1 MTTQYEQAVAALAET
16 AGVEIKIGD
25 DRVATMVVEE
35 RVVQLRPSDEA
46 EIGLTAFTI
55 VASADGG
62 SFGRTTLEAAL
73 MMNLFGA
80 ETGKGNLGLFG
91 DSLFLSKDIGLE
103 GVAPEQLA
111 ENLLAFSRLADG
123 IEKQLG
129 GEGAGEGDGSAA
141 AAYDER
147 SAGIGDFMKV

>member
-16 AGVEIKIGD
+16 AGVEIEIGS

-35 RVVQLRPSDEA
+35 RIVQLRPSDEA
-46 EIGLTAFTI
+46 ESGLTAFTI

-62 SFGRTTLEAAL
+62 SFERTTLEAAL

-80 ETGKGNLGLFG
+80 ETGKGHLGLFG
-91 DSLFLSKDIGLE
+91 DSLFLSKDIALD
-103 GVAPEQLA
+103 GVAPEWLA
-111 ENLLAFSRLADG
+111 ERLLAFSRLADD

-129 GEGAGEGDGSAA
+129 SDGGIESAA
-141 AAYDER
+141 AGDAR
-147 SAGIGDFMKV
+147 PAGVVDFMKV

>member
-16 AGVEIKIGD
+16 AGVEIKIGE

-46 EIGLTAFTI
+46 ESGLTAFTI
-55 VASADGG
+55 VASTEGDGFER
-62 SFGRTTLEAAL
+62 STLEAAL

-91 DSLFLSKDIGLE
+91 DSLFLSKDIALD
-103 GVAPEQLA
+103 GVSSEELA
-111 ENLLAFSRLADG
+111 ERLLAFSRLADD

-129 GEGAGEGDGSAA
+129 SGGDGSGGGEAFG
-141 AAYDER
+141 
-147 SAGIGDFMKV
+147 SARPDDLGDFMQV

>member
-46 EIGLTAFTI
+46 ESGMTAFSL

-91 DSLFLSKDIGLE
+91 DSLFLSKDIVLD
-103 GVAPEQLA
+103 GVSSEVLA
-111 ENLLAFSRLADG
+111 ERLLAFSRLADD

-129 GEGAGEGDGSAA
+129 GGESGGSDGAP
-141 AAYDER
+141 AYDAR
-147 SAGIGDFMKV
+147 PAGIGDFMKV

>member
-35 RVVQLRPSDEA
+35 RVVQLRPSNEA
-46 EIGLTAFTI
+46 ESGLTAFTI

-62 SFGRTTLEAAL
+62 SFERFTLEAAL

-91 DSLFLSKDIGLE
+91 DSLFLSKDVSLD
-103 GVAPEQLA
+103 GVTPEELA
-111 ENLLAFSRLADG
+111 ERLLAFSRLADD
-123 IEKQLG
+123 IEKQFG
-129 GEGAGEGDGSAA
+129 GEGGGGDGAA
-141 AAYDER
+141 ANDAR
-147 SAGIGDFMKV
+147 PAGIGDFMKV